1 MPTNTKI
8 VPDNSGE
15 FVDGVDRH
23 YYANQVISKGPWD
36 TTFAFRKA
44 AAHAKDRAR
53 HNQIRA
59 IRAEAAKA
67 RGDFN
72 ALSGRAAGRDGDI
85 RSIDG
90 VKGAPDSA
98 IKL

>member
-1 MPTNTKI
+1 MPVNTKH
-8 VPDNSGE
+8 VPDSNSGE
-15 FVDGVDRH
+15 YAEGVDRH
-23 YYANQVISKGPWD
+23 YYANQVVSKGPWD

-44 AAHAKDRAR
+44 AAHIKDRAR
-53 HNQIRA
+53 HNQIKA

-72 ALSGRAAGRDGDI
+72 SLSGRAASRDQ